1 MNFEMKTTCGNVLSG
16 CKNLKTLVC
25 TTTLT
30 DETILHLRNNIS
42 PSLKIKVVQE
52 VYDYDEHEVVREV
65 YDYDEHEVVQEV
77 YDYDAYKEDFVED
90 GIDEYYGC
98 CDDEI
103 DYI

>member
-30 DETILHLRNNIS
+30 DETILHLRNKIS
-42 PSLKIKVVQE
+42 PGLKIKVV
-52 VYDYDEHEVVREV
+52 H
-65 YDYDEHEVVQEV
+65 EV

-98 CDDEI
+98 CDGEI
-103 DYI
+103 DFMPSYYDSDHFY